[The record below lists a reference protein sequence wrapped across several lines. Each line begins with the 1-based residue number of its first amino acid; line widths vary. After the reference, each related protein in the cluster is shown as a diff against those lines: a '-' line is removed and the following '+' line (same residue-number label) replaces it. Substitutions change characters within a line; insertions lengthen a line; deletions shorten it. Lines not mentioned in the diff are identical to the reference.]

1 MITKKAIEM
10 QALGVC
16 MSLLAACDTYGAS
29 SASGRFEVQQGEQ
42 AALVEELEKLTIENG
57 VFVCTE
63 RINDTCMIITIDMD
77 PSLETGDPY

>member
-1 MITKKAIEM
+1 MITKKTIEM

-16 MSLLAACDTYGAS
+16 VSLLAACDTYGAN

-42 AALVEELEKLTIENG
+42 ATLTEELEKLTIENG
-57 VFVCTE
+57 VFVYTE

-77 PSLETGDPY
+77 SSLETGDPY